1 MIFTQ
6 ITVVIGFVV
15 LAFIVYTVVLQQATQ
30 DIVKELLN
38 QEKIV
43 GTNMKGEQEN
53 VWKCEYKATT
63 KI

>member
-15 LAFIVYTVVLQQATQ
+15 LAFIVYTVVLQQAIQ

-43 GTNMKGEQEN
+43 RTNMKGEQED
-53 VWKCEYKATT
+53 T
-63 KI
+63 